1 MLEDGDC
8 FYLYTDGVSE
18 ALNTSKELLGD
29 DRLKEMLN
37 RHSDDVYDVELFV
50 KDMFKEV
57 DDFAGDEIQADDITM
72 VYLAR

>member
-1 MLEDGDC
+1 
-8 FYLYTDGVSE
+8 
-18 ALNTSKELLGD
+18 
-29 DRLKEMLN
+29 MLN
-37 RHSDDVYDVELFV
+37 RHPEDVYDVDLFV